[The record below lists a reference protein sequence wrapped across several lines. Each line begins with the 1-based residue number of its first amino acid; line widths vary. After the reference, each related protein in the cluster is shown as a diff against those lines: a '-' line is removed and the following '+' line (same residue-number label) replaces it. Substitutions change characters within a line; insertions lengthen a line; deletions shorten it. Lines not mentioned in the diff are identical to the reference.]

1 MNSFDESLVQLKEKV
16 QAYESMEKG
25 YEDLQHRYDALL
37 QMYGEK
43 VERTEELELDLV
55 ELKQA
60 YKLQI
65 DELLATPPPNLQR
78 TPKHI

>member
-1 MNSFDESLVQLKEKV
+1 MPQLKERV
-16 QAYESMEKG
+16 QAYELMEKN

-43 VERTEELELDLV
+43 VERTEELELDLH
-55 ELKQA
+55 ELKAA

-65 DELLATPPPNLQR
+65 DELLAAPPPNLQR
-78 TPKHI
+78 TPKHL

>member
-1 MNSFDESLVQLKEKV
+1 MSLDQLKERV
-16 QAYESMEKG
+16 QAYEVMQKN

-65 DELLATPPPNLQR
+65 DELLAAPPPNLQR

>member
-1 MNSFDESLVQLKEKV
+1 M
-16 QAYESMEKG
+16 QAYEVMQKN

-65 DELLATPPPNLQR
+65 DELLAAPPPNLQR